1 VPDNSDE
8 TLLNKL
14 GELNPNLKISEL
26 EIIENSKMERSFM
39 IETKKDSKTYF
50 QSTDEVIL
58 YKVAE

>member
-39 IETKKDSKTYF
+39 IETKKDSKIYF